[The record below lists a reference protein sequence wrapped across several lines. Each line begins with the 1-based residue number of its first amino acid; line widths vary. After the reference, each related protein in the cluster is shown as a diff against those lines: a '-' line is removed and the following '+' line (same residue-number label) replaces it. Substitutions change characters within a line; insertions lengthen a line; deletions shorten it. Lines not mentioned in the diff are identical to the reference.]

1 MKRKREHDTARA
13 HYAGREGDAAREDVV
28 REDDRRRAPRS
39 EGTARWTII
48 VLTVLALVLMAV
60 IIRPF
65 ASALFV
71 AAVLAGALHPWYQR
85 FTRRLKGRRQVAAV
99 LVTVA
104 VALVVVIPVASL
116 TLVLA
121 REAAAGVAY
130 VRDTLRSEGT
140 AGLVADLPLPL
151 RALAR
156 KVLDQLP
163 QDQGQLQDLTGAQGG
178 NAARAVGGVLTATW
192 GVVVQ
197 MAMMLIAFF
206 FLLMDGEDL
215 VEWLSDVAPLQK
227 GQTREL
233 LSDFR
238 KVSVTVM
245 ISSAATAAIQA
256 LAALVGYL
264 LARLPHAFF
273 FGVVTFVVGLV
284 PAVGAGAV
292 ALAAAAFLFLGGHPR
307 AALFLALWGVLVVGL
322 VDNLIKPYLMKGTVE
337 LHGAVIFFALIGG
350 VAVFGPIGILAGP
363 LIVSFFLAVVRM
375 WDRAIDEG
383 PEAPLPGD
391 RKVSGS

>member
-1 MKRKREHDTARA
+1 MKRKRQH
-13 HYAGREGDAAREDVV
+13 DAAGEDGGA
-28 REDDRRRAPRS
+28 RAPRS
-39 EGTARWTII
+39 ERTARWTII
-48 VLTVLALVLMAV
+48 VLTILALALMIV

-71 AAVLAGALHPWYQR
+71 AAVLAGALQPWYER
-85 FTRRLKGRRQVAAV
+85 FARRLRGRRQLAAA

-104 VALVVVIPVASL
+104 VTLVVVIPVASL
-116 TLVLA
+116 TVVLA
-121 REAAAGVAY
+121 REAADGVAY

-140 AGLVADLPLPL
+140 AGLVADLPPL
-151 RALAR
+151 LRSLAR

-178 NAARAVGGVLTATW
+178 SAARAVGGVLTATW
-192 GVVVQ
+192 GIVVQ
-197 MAMMLIAFF
+197 MVMMLIAFF
-206 FLLMDGEDL
+206 FLLMDGEEL
-215 VEWLSDVAPLQK
+215 VEWLSEVAPLQE
-227 GQTREL
+227 GQTRQL

-245 ISSAATAAIQA
+245 VSSAATAAVQA
-256 LAALVGYL
+256 LAALAGYL

-273 FGVVTFVVGLV
+273 FAVVTFVVGLV

-292 ALAAAAFLFLGGHPR
+292 GLAAAAFLFLGGHPR
-307 AALFLALWGVLVVGL
+307 AALFLALWAVLVVGL
-322 VDNLIKPYLMKGTVE
+322 VDNIVKPYLMKGAVE

-350 VAVFGPIGILAGP
+350 VSVFGPIGILAGP

-375 WDRAIDEG
+375 WDRTLDEG
-383 PEAPLPGD
+383 PEAPIPGD
-391 RKVSGS
+391 AKVSGS

>member
-1 MKRKREHDTARA
+1 MKRKRPDDAA
-13 HYAGREGDAAREDVV
+13 SDDDAARDAV
-28 REDDRRRAPRS
+28 RPPRRER
-39 EGTARWTII
+39 TARWTII
-48 VLTVLALVLMAV
+48 ILTVLALVLMAV

-71 AAVLAGALHPWYQR
+71 AAVLAGALHPWYRR
-85 FTRRLKGRRQVAAV
+85 FVLRLRGRRQLAAT

-104 VALVVVIPVASL
+104 VTLVVVIPVAWL

-140 AGLVADLPLPL
+140 AGLVADLPMPL
-151 RALAR
+151 RSLAR
-156 KVLDQLP
+156 KVLEQLP

-178 NAARAVGGVLTATW
+178 KAALAVGGMLTATW

-215 VEWLSDVAPLQK
+215 VEWLSEVAPLPK

-245 ISSAATAAIQA
+245 VSSAATAAFQA
-256 LAALVGYL
+256 MAALVGYL
-264 LARLPHAFF
+264 LAHLPHAFF
-273 FGVVTFVVGLV
+273 FAVVTFVVGLV

-307 AALFLALWGVLVVGL
+307 AALFLAVWAIFAVGL
-322 VDNLIKPYLMKGTVE
+322 ADNFIKPYLMKGAVK
-337 LHGAVIFFALIGG
+337 LHGAVVFFALIGG
-350 VAVFGPIGILAGP
+350 VSVFGPIGILAGP
-363 LIVSFFLAVVRM
+363 LIVSFFLDVVRM
-375 WDRAIDEG
+375 WDSEFDDG
-383 PEAPLPGD
+383 PEAPPPGD

>member
-1 MKRKREHDTARA
+1 MRGKRQDHTA
-13 HYAGREGDAAREDVV
+13 DADEVL
-28 REDDRRRAPRS
+28 RAPRG
-39 EGTARWTII
+39 ERTARWTII
-48 VLTVLALVLMAV
+48 VLTVIALALMAV
-60 IIRPF
+60 IVRPF

-71 AAVLAGALHPWYQR
+71 AAVLAGALHPWYRR
-85 FTRRLKGRRQVAAV
+85 FASRLRGRRQLAAG

-104 VALVVVIPVASL
+104 VMLVVVIPVASL
-116 TLVLA
+116 TLVVA
-121 REAAAGVAY
+121 REAADGVAY
-130 VRDTLRSEGT
+130 VRDTLRSEGV

-151 RALAR
+151 RSLAR

-178 NAARAVGGVLTATW
+178 KAARAVGGVLTATW
-192 GVVVQ
+192 SVVVQ

-215 VEWLSDVAPLQK
+215 VEWLSEVAPLQK

-238 KVSVTVM
+238 RVSVTVM
-245 ISSAATAAIQA
+245 VSSAATAAIQA
-256 LAALVGYL
+256 LVALVGYL

-273 FGVVTFVVGLV
+273 FAIVTFVVGLV

-292 ALAAAAFLFLGGHPR
+292 ALLAAGFLFLGGHPR
-307 AALFLALWGVLVVGL
+307 AALFLAVWAIAVVGL
-322 VDNLIKPYLMKGTVE
+322 ADNVIKPYLMKGAVK

-350 VAVFGPIGILAGP
+350 VSVFGPIGILAGP

-375 WDRAIDEG
+375 WDRALDEG

>member
-1 MKRKREHDTARA
+1 MKRKREHDAAGA
-13 HYAGREGDAAREDVV
+13 HYSERGHDAARGP
-28 REDDRRRAPRS
+28 DRRRAPRS
-39 EGTARWTII
+39 ERTARWTII
-48 VLTVLALVLMAV
+48 VLTVLALALMIV

-71 AAVLAGALHPWYQR
+71 AAVLAGALHPWYSR
-85 FTRRLKGRRQVAAV
+85 FARRLGGRRQLAAA

-121 REAAAGVAY
+121 REAADGAAY

-140 AGLVADLPLPL
+140 AGLVADLPAPL
-151 RALAR
+151 RSLAR
-156 KVLDQLP
+156 RVLDQLP
-163 QDQGQLQDLTGAQGG
+163 QDQAQLQDLTGAQGG

-206 FLLMDGEDL
+206 FLLMDGEEL

-245 ISSAATAAIQA
+245 VSSAATAAIQA
-256 LAALVGYL
+256 LVALVGYL
-264 LARLPHAFF
+264 LAHLPHAFF
-273 FGVVTFVVGLV
+273 FAVVTFVVGLV

-292 ALAAAAFLFLGGHPR
+292 ALLAAVFLFLGGHAK
-307 AALFLALWGVLVVGL
+307 AALFLAVWAVAVVGL
-322 VDNLIKPYLMKGTVE
+322 ADNVIKPYLMKGAVE

-350 VAVFGPIGILAGP
+350 VSVFGPIGILAGP

-375 WDRAIDEG
+375 WDRALDEG
-383 PEAPLPGD
+383 PEAPMPGD